1 MSATALAALARAA
14 QDTVAHAEFGGPTT
28 GTAPVRMFGS
38 TAAVNYQLIDAEVA
52 RRGGRRAVP
61 APGQDVL
68 DVLMGLPVGL
78 SVPVD
83 SLTGRERK
91 LLGRAPQGAVDRDDE
106 HVVRRAVA
114 PLMAR
119 FAVVAARDWKV
130 GLKRADRFA
139 PFCER
144 AILLP
149 ALPTDVDDLRVR
161 SSFSGCGVC
170 VFVDKRLEMVVEPRP
185 YVRRRH
191 TPAQWWFAEEVFAQL
206 SEPESASSRT

>member
-1 MSATALAALARAA
+1 MSPTALAALARAA
-14 QDTVAHAEFGGPTT
+14 QDTVAHSEAGGPTA
-28 GTAPVRMFGS
+28 GTTPVRMFGS
-38 TAAVNYQLIDAEVA
+38 TAAVNYQLINAEV
-52 RRGGRRAVP
+52 RRRDGRRAVP

-78 SVPVD
+78 PVPAD
-83 SLTGRERK
+83 SLTDRERR
-91 LLGRAPQGAVDRDDE
+91 LLGRAPQGAVDRDGE

-114 PLMAR
+114 PLTAR
-119 FAVVAARDWKV
+119 FAVVTARDWKI

-144 AILLP
+144 AVLLP
-149 ALPTDVDDLRVR
+149 ALPQDADDLFVR
-161 SSFSGCGVC
+161 ASFSGCGVC
-170 VFVDKRLEMVVEPRP
+170 VFSGKQLDMVVEPRR

-206 SEPESASSRT
+206 SESEPASSMT